1 MEHVLLQLTYSM
13 IHVFV
18 DILKKVRFSLIENF
32 WVSFLVS
39 FGLLNACSI
48 MDILRENITR
58 SVLTYDRDCTLI
70 HIWLICDKLIETRYY
85 LD

>member
-39 FGLLNACSI
+39 FGLLNAYVFDHGYLAREHYSICSYI
-48 MDILRENITR
+48 
-58 SVLTYDRDCTLI
+58 
-70 HIWLICDKLIETRYY
+70 
-85 LD
+85 